1 MARKN
6 KSLAG
11 AFTQFQD
18 PEEENAIKK
27 SNQQSEQ
34 ETSDV
39 TELNNH
45 DDVSENEIMNS
56 NTKGIKKDVTQEH
69 NTDDKTSFSH
79 SNTQTEAT
87 QENGSVFLKQESS
100 SKTVR
105 DVKNNIMSMYDEK
118 SKRKTV
124 EETHTRTTFLFDN
137 ELKKRLDKLAKNK
150 RGFKTHFINSAIEA
164 LLDEMEDVQK

>member
-11 AFTQFQD
+11 AFTQFQE
-18 PEEENAIKK
+18 PEESANKK
-27 SNQQSEQ
+27 SKQQSEQ
-34 ETSDV
+34 DSSYV
-39 TELNNH
+39 TELNNRE
-45 DDVSENEIMNS
+45 DVSKNEILNS
-56 NTKGIKKDVTQEH
+56 NTEVITKDVTQKH
-69 NTDDKTSFSH
+69 NTNDESSFSH
-79 SNTQTEAT
+79 SNTQTEAI
-87 QENGSVFLKQESS
+87 QENESVFQKQESS

-105 DVKNNIMSMYDEK
+105 DVKNNIMSVYDEK